1 MTCSVLNDNN
11 CNPVPVIWLPNCA
24 FLYLSLSDLQTRE
37 KCPVLVLMSS
47 ILLAED
53 VMSRGGSVSPPV
65 SPDLSP
71 GERRSSGL
79 EVERENKFSSL
90 QLSPTKLPDQKP
102 FRGFDITSL
111 IRKDDEKNG

>member
-1 MTCSVLNDNN
+1 
-11 CNPVPVIWLPNCA
+11 
-24 FLYLSLSDLQTRE
+24 
-37 KCPVLVLMSS
+37 MSS

-90 QLSPTKLPDQKP
+90 LLSPTKLPDQKP